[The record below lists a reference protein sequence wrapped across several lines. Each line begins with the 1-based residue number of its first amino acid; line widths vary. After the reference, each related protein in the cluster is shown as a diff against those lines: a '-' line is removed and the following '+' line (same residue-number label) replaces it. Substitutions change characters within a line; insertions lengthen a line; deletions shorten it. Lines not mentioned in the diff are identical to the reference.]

1 MPTEHETTGSV
12 GPSDWPEDPEERIK
26 VARDVTIRSKV
37 MTPPEQSKP
46 RGVEGAQT
54 K

>member
-12 GPSDWPEDPEERIK
+12 GPSRWPEDPDERIK
-26 VARDVTIRSKV
+26 LAREVTIRSKV
-37 MTPPEQSKP
+37 MKAPEQPKP
-46 RGVEGAQT
+46 EGVEGAQM